1 MTSFPRLLR
10 RKKSRGQERRK
21 IVSPGSQESFRLCLR
36 KFNYRHT
43 AQNIMEMTQKILDD
57 YNIRQKTNVISDR
70 ISVRMTDLSKVKLTS
85 TELDVNIM
93 NAEEEEGGAF
103 AQEVQ
108 DEFLPE
114 LISDDPLDDK
124 DEADEEGDAEVKEC
138 DAFIQQMEDQVKEFN
153 RKTFD

>member
-1 MTSFPRLLR
+1 
-10 RKKSRGQERRK
+10 
-21 IVSPGSQESFRLCLR
+21 
-36 KFNYRHT
+36 
-43 AQNIMEMTQKILDD
+43 
-57 YNIRQKTNVISDR
+57 
-70 ISVRMTDLSKVKLTS
+70 MTDLSKVELPS
-85 TELDVNIM
+85 SELDVNM
-93 NAEEEEGGAF
+93 NAEEGEGGAF
-103 AQEVQ
+103 AQDVQ